1 MGYFG
6 QGKRGGSRGYYTPET
21 YEKLLRAFSIHG
33 SNITKA
39 AATAGVSRVLARR
52 AWDHG
57 WTGLPWAKPIH
68 LVLGFG
74 NAEPE
79 AVAMEAKLAG
89 LDKEHLIRAF
99 RQAMSEY
106 PPEVLAAEPNSPAAQ
121 IARQAEEADALL
133 AHAEAVLADA
143 ETRKRELEDAKAQA
157 EKSINERLAQTDAAV
172 QERLA
177 KVEQQ
182 SAELLKQRLAQADAE
197 AKAKF
202 ANLMDKARVDAAE
215 VLADEASATKFGRKA
230 ALGAAAMAAIV
241 LQEAQAMAAQVREA
255 MKTLKELSP
264 KEAIRIVR
272 DLVVLA
278 KEAQKVVIY
287 ALQAERIRVGKPTE
301 VLGVEFTEQSLEE
314 QEIQLEA
321 MRIALEERKEMQA
334 RAARLAQEALSE
346 AETRTGVASGPSTLN

>member
-1 MGYFG
+1 M
-6 QGKRGGSRGYYTPET
+6 
-21 YEKLLRAFSIHG
+21 
-33 SNITKA
+33 
-39 AATAGVSRVLARR
+39 
-52 AWDHG
+52 
-57 WTGLPWAKPIH
+57 
-68 LVLGFG
+68 
-74 NAEPE
+74 
-79 AVAMEAKLAG
+79 
-89 LDKEHLIRAF
+89 
-99 RQAMSEY
+99 
-106 PPEVLAAEPNSPAAQ
+106 
-121 IARQAEEADALL
+121 
-133 AHAEAVLADA
+133 LADA
-143 ETRKRELEDAKAQA
+143 EARKRELEDAKAQA

-215 VLADEASATKFGRKA
+215 VLADEAAATKFGRKS
-230 ALGAAAMAAIV
+230 ALGAAAMSAIV
-241 LQEAQAMAAQVREA
+241 LQEAQAMAQQVREA
-255 MKTLKELSP
+255 MKSLKDLSP

-301 VLGVEFTEQSLEE
+301 VLGVEFTEQSLAE

-321 MRIALEERKEMQA
+321 MRIALEERKEMEA
-334 RAARLAQEALSE
+334 RAQRLAQEALSE